1 MSKRLARETHQI
13 YSGAVR
19 NVAVDFTGLLD
30 DGETLSG
37 TPTVTDDSG
46 EFVLSNKQVSTTAL
60 SIKGRLIATGLAAQF
75 TLDRNGAPD
84 GEYEIDIVA
93 STTSGQTLP
102 VSITVECV

>member
-13 YSGAVR
+13 YTGAVR

-60 SIKGRLIATGLAAQF
+60 VIRGNTVAIGKAVQF
-75 TLDRNGAPD
+75 TVDRNGAAD
-84 GEYEIDIVA
+84 GEYELDIVA
-93 STTSGQTLP
+93 STSAGQTLP
-102 VSITVECV
+102 ASVTIECV